1 MFGNCFAHAFTGA
14 AVLYAAVTLGIAA
27 DAMGFALG
35 SDPPAPMDLE
45 EGQEPDRSSD
55 PMDRQITEPSAEPR
69 GAEELQ
75 RAAVPAAP
83 RAAKP
88 SQEENLG
95 KEPDTA
101 AAPRNQEAAEPR
113 PEDRGKRESEI
124 GESTS
129 RPAPKRPAQTDFSSE
144 FQEKRE
150 RLAEAFRGSQHE
162 YVTIRPLWL
171 DVLISVAVAGLIGT
185 AIYFVLRATG
195 LLQSFQKR
203 QRRERKRTRLT
214 RRKTTRWQQAMIEQ
228 FLRRGKPAGSRIR
241 HKR

>member
-27 DAMGFALG
+27 DAMGFALEAIRRL
-35 SDPPAPMDLE
+35 PWTWE

-55 PMDRQITEPSAEPR
+55 PWTDRSPSRLRNPVAQ
-69 GAEELQ
+69 EELQ

-101 AAPRNQEAAEPR
+101 DCPRNQEAAEPR

-129 RPAPKRPAQTDFSSE
+129 RPAKTCGTDRF
-144 FQEKRE
+144 
-150 RLAEAFRGSQHE
+150 
-162 YVTIRPLWL
+162 
-171 DVLISVAVAGLIGT
+171 
-185 AIYFVLRATG
+185 
-195 LLQSFQKR
+195 
-203 QRRERKRTRLT
+203 
-214 RRKTTRWQQAMIEQ
+214 
-228 FLRRGKPAGSRIR
+228 
-241 HKR
+241 